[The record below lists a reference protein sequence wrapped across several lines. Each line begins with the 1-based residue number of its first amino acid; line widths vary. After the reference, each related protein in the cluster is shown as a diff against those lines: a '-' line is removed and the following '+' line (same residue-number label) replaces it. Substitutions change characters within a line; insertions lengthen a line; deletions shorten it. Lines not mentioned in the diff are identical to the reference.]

1 MTSTPIRSVEDL
13 RGADLPRLILRDLT
27 GRSHLQ
33 FDALDP
39 ALRLIHT
46 VVLKERY
53 RLGEPDANGVAPLLL
68 DETPAPLNDED
79 LPHDGNPALTIRE
92 ESDLAPYKPMCDVLV
107 VGSAHAPEAT
117 PVSSF
122 VARLRVFEPKPM
134 DATST
139 SGPREPMSARD
150 AFNVLIDKQVRV
162 HGPRW
167 WMRRSTDG
175 DGRDTRG
182 ARSSGPDEW
191 MLSAA
196 EPIERCA
203 LRYENGFGGQAR
215 IDVGSPF
222 AGDVPARHHLRPEQL
237 AAHPDAQADA
247 PQRPLAHEASRFN
260 PAGRGFTREW
270 FLQAT
275 KLDRLPAHQIELAH
289 QPVTV
294 DDFWHVAAGRE
305 SLETV
310 GLGPLER
317 GWAPRVGWIGRE
329 TPDPAHVAAG
339 LALNPD
345 FDFRYWNCAP
355 ADQQCRPLRGGERI
369 VLDNL
374 WPRAHP
380 AARQVQGGHR
390 MTMFELPDRGFVL
403 MGIDAAGDVRC
414 FDPVIDTVLIDSDE
428 GVVDL
433 CWRWS
438 IGAHHGLE
446 EARLMEA
453 KTPGQRARLAELRA
467 VMSRPI
473 DVPDAEPH
481 AGLNSEPVA

>member
-1 MTSTPIRSVEDL
+1 MTSTPTRSVEDL

-53 RLGEPDANGVAPLLL
+53 RLGEPDGSGVAPLLL
-68 DETPAPLNDED
+68 EDAPAPLNDED

-107 VGSAHAPEAT
+107 VGSAHAPGTT

-122 VARLRVFEPKPM
+122 VARLRVFERKAISAGATAM
-134 DATST
+134 STATST
-139 SGPREPMSARD
+139 SPEPVSARD

-167 WMRRSTDG
+167 WMRRPADG
-175 DGRDTRG
+175 ERPNP
-182 ARSSGPDEW
+182 RSSGAGPDDW

-215 IDVGSPF
+215 IDVGSPV
-222 AGDVPARHHLRPEQL
+222 AGDVPARHHLRPGQL
-237 AAHPDAQADA
+237 AAHPDATADA
-247 PQRPLAHEASRFN
+247 PLRPLAHEASRFN

-275 KLDRLPAHQIELAH
+275 RLDRLPAHQIELAH

-374 WPRAHP
+374 WPRSHP
-380 AARQVQGGHR
+380 AARLVQGGHR

-403 MGIDAAGDVRC
+403 MGIDGEGDVRC
-414 FDPVIDTVLIDSDE
+414 FDPVIDTVLIDTDD
-428 GVVDL
+428 GHVDL

-438 IGAHHGLE
+438 ISAQYGVE

-453 KTPGQRARLAELRA
+453 KTPGQRTRLAELRA
-467 VMSRPI
+467 AMALPVM
-473 DVPDAEPH
+473 
-481 AGLNSEPVA
+481 

>member
-53 RLGEPDANGVAPLLL
+53 RLGEPDASGLAPLLL
-68 DETPAPLNDED
+68 EEAPAPLNDED
-79 LPHDGNPALTIRE
+79 LPHEGNPALTIRE
-92 ESDLAPYKPMCDVLV
+92 ESDLSPYKPMCDVLV
-107 VGSAHAPEAT
+107 VGSAYAPEAT
-117 PVSSF
+117 PVASF
-122 VARLRVFEPKPM
+122 VARLRVFEPKASAPG
-134 DATST
+134 ATSL
-139 SGPREPMSARD
+139 EPVAARD
-150 AFNVLIDKQVRV
+150 AFRVLIDKQVRV

-167 WMRRSTDG
+167 WMKRPAEGAGADPGAGRRAPRPED
-175 DGRDTRG
+175 
-182 ARSSGPDEW
+182 W

-196 EPIERCA
+196 EPIAHCA
-203 LRYENGFGGQAR
+203 LRYEHGFGGQVR
-215 IDVGSPF
+215 IDVGSPV
-222 AGDVPARHHLRPEQL
+222 AGAVPARHHLRPEQL
-237 AAHPDAQADA
+237 AAHPDASAEP

-275 KLDRLPAHQIELAH
+275 RLDRLPAHQIELAH

-294 DDFWHVAAGRE
+294 EDFWHVAAGRE

-317 GWAPRVGWIGRE
+317 GWAPRVAWIGKE

-355 ADQQCRPLRGGERI
+355 ADQQCRPLRGGERV

-380 AARQVQGGHR
+380 AARLVQGGQR
-390 MTMFELPDRGFVL
+390 MTMFELPDRGFTL
-403 MGIDAAGDVRC
+403 MGIDAEGDVRC

-428 GVVDL
+428 GCIDV

-438 IGAHHGLE
+438 IGAQYGLE

-453 KTPGQRARLAELRA
+453 RTPGQRERLAELRA
-467 VMSRPI
+467 VM
-473 DVPDAEPH
+473 AQ
-481 AGLNSEPVA
+481 PVM

>member
-39 ALRLIHT
+39 ARRQIHT

-53 RLGEPDANGVAPLLL
+53 RLGAPDASGLAPLLL
-68 DETPAPLNDED
+68 EEAPAPLNDED

-92 ESDLAPYKPMCDVLV
+92 ESDLAPFKPMCDVLV
-107 VGSAHAPEAT
+107 VGSAYAPEAT
-117 PVSSF
+117 PVGSF
-122 VARLRVFEPKPM
+122 VARLRAFEPKAPTLG
-134 DATST
+134 ATLP
-139 SGPREPMSARD
+139 GPVAARD
-150 AFNVLIDKQVRV
+150 AFNVLIDKQLRI

-167 WMRRSTDG
+167 WMKQPAEGEGSDPKTGRRAPRPED
-175 DGRDTRG
+175 
-182 ARSSGPDEW
+182 W
-191 MLSAA
+191 MLSPA

-203 LRYENGFGGQAR
+203 LRYELGFGGQSR
-215 IDVGSPF
+215 IDVGSPV
-222 AGDVPARHHLRPEQL
+222 ADAVPARHHLRPDQL
-237 AAHPDAQADA
+237 AAHPDASAE
-247 PQRPLAHEASRFN
+247 PPRRPLAHEASPFN
-260 PAGRGFTREW
+260 PAGQGFTREW

-294 DDFWHVAAGRE
+294 DDFWHVATGRH
-305 SLETV
+305 SIETA

-317 GWAPRVGWIGRE
+317 GWAPRVAWIGKE

-355 ADQQCRPLRGGERI
+355 VDQQCRLLRGGERF

-374 WPRAHP
+374 WPREHP
-380 AARQVQGGHR
+380 AVQRVQGGHR
-390 MTMFELPDRGFVL
+390 MAMFDLPDRGFVL
-403 MGIDAAGDVRC
+403 MGIDGEGDVRC
-414 FDPVIDTVLIDSDE
+414 FDPVIDTVLIDSDD
-428 GVVDL
+428 GHVDL

-438 IGAHHGLE
+438 ISAQYGLE

-453 KTPGQRARLAELRA
+453 KTPGQRQRLAELRA
-467 VMSRPI
+467 AMAQPVM
-473 DVPDAEPH
+473 
-481 AGLNSEPVA
+481 

>member
-1 MTSTPIRSVEDL
+1 MTSTPTRSVDDL

-53 RLGEPDANGVAPLLL
+53 RLGEPDESGVAPLLL
-68 DETPAPLNDED
+68 DEAPAPLNDED

-117 PVSSF
+117 PVASF
-122 VARLRVFEPKPM
+122 LARLRVFEPKAPATG
-134 DATST
+134 ATSASTAT
-139 SGPREPMSARD
+139 SASPEPVPVPVRV

-167 WMRRSTDG
+167 WMRRAADA
-175 DGRDTRG
+175 DTREGRG
-182 ARSSGPDEW
+182 ARPSGPDDW
-191 MLSAA
+191 MLSVA

-203 LRYENGFGGQAR
+203 LRYENGFGGQSR
-215 IDVGSPF
+215 INVGSPV
-222 AGDVPARHHLRPEQL
+222 AGEVPARHHLRPEQL
-237 AAHPDAQADA
+237 AAHPDASADL

-260 PAGRGFTREW
+260 PAGRGFTRDW

-310 GLGPLER
+310 GLGPIER

-329 TPDPAHVAAG
+329 APDPAHVAAG

-374 WPRAHP
+374 WPRSHP
-380 AARQVQGGHR
+380 AARLVAGGHR

-403 MGIDAAGDVRC
+403 MGIDAEGDVRC
-414 FDPVIDTVLIDSDE
+414 FDPVIDTVLIDSDD

-438 IGAHHGLE
+438 VSAQYGVE

-453 KTPGQRARLAELRA
+453 KTPGQRERLAALRA
-467 VMSRPI
+467 VM
-473 DVPDAEPH
+473 AQ
-481 AGLNSEPVA
+481 PVM